1 MADNNPQSPP
11 KPGARTAT
19 GARKA
24 SAKSARTRAREFAL
38 QALYQH
44 LVGRNDAQSIDH
56 FTRDLAGFHKA
67 DSVHYDALLHGCIEQ
82 ATELDALIAP
92 LLDRKLQEISPI
104 EHAVMWIGAWEFQH
118 AADVPWRVV
127 INECIE
133 LATELDAL
141 IAPLLD
147 RKLQEISPIEHAV
160 MWIGAWEFQHAPDV
174 PWRVVINECIELAKE
189 FGGTDG
195 HKYVNAVLNG
205 LAPQLR
211 TAEVEADRA
220 AGRAR
225 P

>member
-118 AADVPWRVV
+118 A
-127 INECIE
+127 
-133 LATELDAL
+133 
-141 IAPLLD
+141 
-147 RKLQEISPIEHAV
+147 
-160 MWIGAWEFQHAPDV
+160 PDV